1 MEKIFA
7 SSSDQMYIKFVW
19 RYLATLFSTPS
30 DIPKLV
36 KTFCLEENFRKI
48 FDRFVVLI
56 EIFGH
61 IYIDINIREIFG
73 NIGGDV
79 FGSDAPRLMDGY
91 L

>member
-1 MEKIFA
+1 MFPPIRW
-7 SSSDQMYIKFVW
+7 I
-19 RYLATLFSTPS
+19 
-30 DIPKLV
+30 I
-36 KTFCLEENFRKI
+36 NI
-48 FDRFVVLI
+48 I